1 MVIQQ
6 CRLQLLFVILL
17 SSPLF
22 SFSQSE
28 VTDSVR
34 VIYRGIDFLDAEWGE
49 VLALAEL
56 EGKTVFLDAY
66 TNWCRPCQVMEKE
79 VFTRPDVGT
88 LYNDNFLNVR
98 MNMERGIG
106 VELAKKYQII
116 AYPTLLFINSD
127 GKVAHRFAGYK
138 DAGGFLQLGR
148 EALSEDK
155 SIGTLAERFE
165 EGERSEEFL
174 KKYLSTSMEAG
185 DNMQATILDAY
196 LDTQDDWNTSE
207 IRELIFQLTNAATSP
222 LFNYLIE
229 NKAAFVEQFGQSKVE
244 NQIQSIVQ
252 NFLRNSE
259 DPIAAADILLPKVYP
274 DKGEKLANAFKLNHY
289 REAEDGANYAKAVNQ
304 YLAMPSIK
312 EQEDINEIA
321 WNYYDLVNDKSVI
334 KQLLK
339 SVKKSA
345 KSDPSYYNLE
355 SLALLYAKYG
365 KPKKAKKLTKKA
377 ISLAKQANRSAASA
391 EDLMAELNG
400 A

>member
-1 MVIQQ
+1 MIIQRQ
-6 CRLQLLFVILL
+6 QLLLL
-17 SSPLF
+17 VLLF
-22 SFSQSE
+22 LYNPFTSFSQTE
-28 VTDSVR
+28 KADSIV
-34 VIYRGIDFLDAEWGE
+34 YKGIEFLDAEWGE

-66 TNWCRPCQVMEKE
+66 TNWCRPCKVMEKE
-79 VFTRPDVGT
+79 IFPRPDVGT

-106 VELAKKYQII
+106 VKLAEKYQII

-127 GKVAHRFAGYK
+127 GTVAHRYAGYK

-148 EALSEDK
+148 EAMSEDE
-155 SIGTLAERFE
+155 SIGTLAERFT

-174 KKYLSTSMEAG
+174 KKYLSTSIAAG

-196 LDTQDDWNTSE
+196 LDTQEDWNTPE
-207 IRELIFQLTNAATSP
+207 IRQLIFQLTNSANSP

-252 NFLRNSE
+252 TFLRAAE
-259 DPIAAADILLPKVYP
+259 DPIVAAETILPKVYP
-274 DKGEKLANAFKLNHY
+274 ERGAKLANAYKLNHY
-289 REAEDGANYAKAVNQ
+289 REAEDGLNYAKAVKQ
-304 YLAMPSIK
+304 YLAISPAQ

-321 WNYYDLVNDKSVI
+321 WNYYDLVDDKLEL

-339 SVKKSA
+339 KVKKTA

-365 KPKKAKKLTKKA
+365 KTRKAKKITKKA
-377 ISLAKQANRSAASA
+377 ITLAKQANRSAASA

-400 A
+400 Q

>member
-1 MVIQQ
+1 MIIQQ
-6 CRLQLLFVILL
+6 FRIHLLLL
-17 SSPLF
+17 TLLWSPLS
-22 SFSQSE
+22 SFSQP
-28 VTDSVR
+28 VTADSV
-34 VIYRGIDFLDAEWGE
+34 IYKGIEFLDAEWGE

-66 TNWCRPCQVMEKE
+66 TNWCRPCKVMEKE

-106 VELAKKYQII
+106 VKLANQYQII

-127 GKVAHRFAGYK
+127 GTVVHRFAGYK

-148 EALSEDK
+148 EALSEEN
-155 SIGTLAERFE
+155 SIGTLAERFTG
-165 EGERSEEFL
+165 GERSEEFL
-174 KKYLSTSMEAG
+174 KKYLSTSMDAG
-185 DNMQATILDAY
+185 DNMQATILNAY
-196 LDTQDDWNTSE
+196 LETQEDWNTPDTK
-207 IRELIFQLTNAATSP
+207 ELIFKLTNSATSP
-222 LFNYLIE
+222 LFDYLIN
-229 NKAAFVEQFGQSKVE
+229 NKASFIQQFGQSKVE

-252 NFLRNSE
+252 TFLRSSE
-259 DPIAAADILLPKVYP
+259 NPIAAADTLLPRVYP
-274 DKGEKLANAFKLNHY
+274 ERGANLANAFKLNHY
-289 REAEDGANYAKAVNQ
+289 REAEDGVNYAKAVNQ
-304 YLAMPSIK
+304 YLAMPASK

-321 WNYYDLVNDKSVI
+321 WNYYDLVNDKVAV
-334 KQLLK
+334 KQLLNR
-339 SVKKSA
+339 VKKSA

-365 KPKKAKKLTKKA
+365 KSRKAKKLTKKA

-400 A
+400 E

>member
-1 MVIQQ
+1 MIIQ
-6 CRLQLLFVILL
+6 RHQLLLVLLFLYNPFV
-17 SSPLF
+17 
-22 SFSQSE
+22 SFSQTE
-28 VTDSVR
+28 KVDSV
-34 VIYRGIDFLDAEWGE
+34 IYKGIEFLDAEWGE

-66 TNWCRPCQVMEKE
+66 TNWCRPCKVMEKE
-79 VFTRPDVGT
+79 IFPRPDVGT

-106 VELAKKYQII
+106 VKLAEKYQII

-127 GKVAHRFAGYK
+127 GTVAHRYAGYK

-148 EALSEDK
+148 EAMSEEE
-155 SIGTLAERFE
+155 SIGTLAERFT

-174 KKYLSTSMEAG
+174 KKYLSSSIDAG

-196 LDTQDDWNTSE
+196 LDTQEDWNTPE
-207 IRELIFQLTNAATSP
+207 IRQLIFQLTKSAHSP

-259 DPIAAADILLPKVYP
+259 DPIVAAETLLPKVYP
-274 DKGEKLANAFKLNHY
+274 ERGVKLATAYKLNHY
-289 REAEDGANYAKAVNQ
+289 REAEDGVNYAKAVKQ
-304 YLAMPSIK
+304 YLAMSPTQ
-312 EQEDINEIA
+312 EQEDMNEIA
-321 WNYYDLVNDKSVI
+321 WNYYDLVDDKLAV

-339 SVKKSA
+339 RVKTTA

-365 KPKKAKKLTKKA
+365 KTRKAKKLTKKA
-377 ISLAKQANRSAASA
+377 INLAKQANRSAASA

-400 A
+400 QP